1 MSGARPLHT
10 SEQTSRAS
18 RTFAAARPHAA
29 QDSRHAFPQATDIKR
44 TQSGGWRRRLIAVL
58 LMALSMLLIGLQ
70 HVPETLASL
79 TIILA
84 ALLCARIGG
93 RRPVYYSLAVMVL
106 GLVVL
111 VASQILSWPYALI
124 TALVAGAVALASRRH
139 IGPHYGPHGLFAE
152 TEAVVLDKLMENVP
166 VILLNE
172 NGLILRASNA
182 CNELFALPR
191 DQMEG
196 RPFSERV
203 ARFDFRI
210 HAGTQAVTGL
220 IPPPSGD
227 WMAVRDHKP
236 PVPVE
241 IWLEHSP
248 QGPLLRLTDL
258 GPRQAADAQA
268 RELHSQLNKVWR
280 LNSLGEMAA
289 TLAHELN
296 QPLAAAAS
304 YLYAAQ
310 EDMKRAGLLGD
321 SALRTSDL
329 AKAQM
334 LRAGQ
339 IIRRMRE
346 LLNME
351 MRTLAPEKVRRVIE
365 DVLPILTLTGQE
377 KQVAISVDVDSPD
390 TVRMDRIQFQQALVN
405 LVRNAVEASPENAK
419 VLITGR
425 IISDLVYEIA
435 VEDSGPGIAP
445 DQVERVFTPMT
456 TTKSGGM
463 GLGLSVT
470 RTIVESHG
478 GNLRVGV
485 SRWGGARFSFNL
497 STASM
502 DAEE

>member
-1 MSGARPLHT
+1 MDIARSAREFRAEARDKLIRKHDIPPLPDHVKRKQLGGWPRSLLAILSMVIGLLMVAT
-10 SEQTSRAS
+10 GLTPETIEPLIIVL
-18 RTFAAARPHAA
+18 AALVCG
-29 QDSRHAFPQATDIKR
+29 QI
-44 TQSGGWRRRLIAVL
+44 GGWRALIA
-58 LMALSMLLIGLQ
+58 
-70 HVPETLASL
+70 
-79 TIILA
+79 
-84 ALLCARIGG
+84 
-93 RRPVYYSLAVMVL
+93 SLAVMVV
-106 GLVVL
+106 GLVLL
-111 VASQILSWPYALI
+111 VIADSMNLY
-124 TALVAGAVALASRRH
+124 VALLTGLISSATATASRRH
-139 IGPHYGPHGLFAE
+139 IGPHYGPHGLFIK
-152 TEAVVLDKLMENVP
+152 TEAVVLDTLLQAVP
-166 VILLNE
+166 ILLLDE
-172 NGLILRASNA
+172 NGRIMRASDA
-182 CNELFALPR
+182 CNELFSLNR
-191 DQMEG
+191 DQIEG
-196 RPFSERV
+196 QFLNELV
-203 ARFDFRI
+203 AGFDFHA
-210 HAGTQAVTGL
+210 HAGPDAAYGQ
-220 IPPPSGD
+220 IPCPNGD
-227 WMAVRDHKP
+227 WQVLRANKSP
-236 PVPVE
+236 APIE

-296 QPLAAAAS
+296 QPLGAAAS

-310 EDMKRAGLLGD
+310 EDMKRAGPLGE

-351 MRTLAPEKVRRVIE
+351 MRALAPEKVRRVVE

-377 KQVAISVDVDSPD
+377 KQVTISVDIDSPD

-405 LVRNAVEASPENAK
+405 LVRNAVEASPDNSK

-425 IISDLVYEIA
+425 VISDLVYEIA

-478 GNLRVGV
+478 GNLRVGT

-497 STASM
+497 STANM